1 VPNDNQSC
9 TLSAAAHRPGLKES
23 AVQWMMAYGLGIHV
37 EGDNK
42 KIWSWSYVL
51 VSFTSRFVD
60 RWFVC
65 KRLSKC
71 IFKCAK
77 WSAEVESETLEER
90 C

>member
-1 VPNDNQSC
+1 MPNDNQSY

-37 EGDNK
+37 EGDNN

-77 WSAEVESETLEER
+77 WSAEVESETLAER

>member
-37 EGDNK
+37 EGDNN
-42 KIWSWSYVL
+42 KIWSWSY
-51 VSFTSRFVD
+51 VD